1 MERTRGYSAKERGRL
16 EREALEDQTEWIQR
30 GHREKHGAF
39 QTGGWSHL
47 GSSSPADLSAECSWW
62 SEGANATWSSLHT
75 EPCPNSLPTETWTII
90 NGCCF
95 KPLRFGWFVIQQ
107 HITDKL
113 YPNLL
118 FLFLRN
124 GRSQGWAFYLDSE
137 TCERPGLTR
146 SVSTYL
152 HVPNKGDLTSLK
164 ATALTP
170 KYYQW
175 ISLED
180 VVIGNCLHFSIFLEL
195 AKIASIMGA
204 DMP

>member
-1 MERTRGYSAKERGRL
+1 MGEAISDLPAQLTCQLNAAGGVKEPMPHEVESSHR
-16 EREALEDQTEWIQR
+16 ALPKFLT
-30 GHREKHGAF
+30 
-39 QTGGWSHL
+39 
-47 GSSSPADLSAECSWW
+47 
-62 SEGANATWSSLHT
+62 
-75 EPCPNSLPTETWTII
+75 TETWTII
-90 NGCCF
+90 NGGCF
-95 KPLRFGWFVIQQ
+95 KPLHFGWFVIQQ
-107 HITDKL
+107 HITDKV
-113 YPNLL
+113 YPNPL

-124 GRSQGWAFYLDSE
+124 GRSQDWAFYPDSQ
-137 TCERPGLTR
+137 TCERPGRPGLTR

-195 AKIASIMGA
+195 AKIASIMRA